1 MKQRIDKLPLLNEAA
16 LERYIAQHTAGYFRV
31 AGDCMEAAGIEDG
44 GEILVDFTHMPRPPK
59 YGPNKRLDPCL
70 CLATDPT
77 DGRAKLMVKQYLG
90 RMAGRYM
97 VSTQYD
103 RWKGGECRMDM
114 ALIAEEIYG
123 VVIASYGRDGRLIWE
138 RDPEE
143 FPAALSGTPAITGRE
158 CQLLPMEDVKRDV
171 PEAAG

>member
-1 MKQRIDKLPLLNEAA
+1 MKQRIDKLPVLNEAA

-44 GEILVDFTHMPRPPK
+44 GKILVDFTHMPRPPK

-70 CLATDPT
+70 CLATWPGYDYPS
-77 DGRAKLMVKQYLG
+77 LMIKQYLG

-103 RWKGGECRMDM
+103 RWKGGEYRMDV

-143 FPAALSGTPAITGRE
+143 FPAALSDAPAITGGE
-158 CQLLPMEDVKRDV
+158 CQLLPMEDVKPAA

>member
-1 MKQRIDKLPLLNEAA
+1 
-16 LERYIAQHTAGYFRV
+16 
-31 AGDCMEAAGIEDG
+31 
-44 GEILVDFTHMPRPPK
+44 
-59 YGPNKRLDPCL
+59 
-70 CLATDPT
+70 
-77 DGRAKLMVKQYLG
+77 
-90 RMAGRYM
+90 M

-103 RWKGGECRMDM
+103 RWKGGEYRMDA

-143 FPAALSGTPAITGRE
+143 FPAALSNAPAITGGE
-158 CQLLPMEDVKRDV
+158 CQLLRMEDGKPAT

>member
-1 MKQRIDKLPLLNEAA
+1 MGRTNGLTP
-16 LERYIAQHTAGYFRV
+16 V
-31 AGDCMEAAGIEDG
+31 
-44 GEILVDFTHMPRPPK
+44 
-59 YGPNKRLDPCL
+59 L
-70 CLATDPT
+70 CLATWPGDDYPS
-77 DGRAKLMVKQYLG
+77 LMIKQYMG

-103 RWKGGECRMDM
+103 RWKGGEYRMDV

-123 VVIASYGRDGRLIWE
+123 VVIASYGRDGWLIWE

-143 FPAALSGTPAITGRE
+143 FPAALSGTPAITGGE

>member
-1 MKQRIDKLPLLNEAA
+1 MNGKN
-16 LERYIAQHTAGYFRV
+16 AGSYFCGG
-31 AGDCMEAAGIEDG
+31 GDCMEAAGIENMG
-44 GEILVDFTHMPRPPK
+44 LVLVDLSRRPRSPK
-59 YGPNKRLDPCL
+59 YGPDKRLDPCL

-77 DGRAKLMVKQYLG
+77 DGRTKLMVKQYLG
-90 RMAGRYM
+90 RIGGRYM

-103 RWKGGECRMDM
+103 RWKGGEYRMDA

-143 FPAALSGTPAITGRE
+143 FPAALSNAPAITGGE
-158 CQLLPMEDVKRDV
+158 CQLLPMEDGKPAT